1 MKKIAKITT
10 QKRTKNRYNIFLTNG
25 DQEEYAFSVDE
36 AVLVEFNLRKGL
48 EMSDSMIEM
57 LLEKDSIQK
66 SYTMAIHFLSY
77 RMRTKKEMREYLVK
91 KEVIPEQI
99 TIIMERLIKEKL
111 LDDKLFAEMFVRTRM
126 NTSSKGPLLIKK
138 ELIEKGVTSAIV
150 EEAIHLYPYEAQ
162 FEKVSKM
169 LEKKINA
176 GKRESYKQQIQKLQA
191 NLLQKGF
198 SQAVISDAI
207 SQMNEGEDK
216 EAEWDAI
223 VYQGD
228 KLLRKY
234 SKKYEGF
241 ILQQKLKEA
250 MYRKGFQV
258 EYINRYLAEF
268 LEGDSY

>member
-1 MKKIAKITT
+1 
-10 QKRTKNRYNIFLTNG
+10 
-25 DQEEYAFSVDE
+25 
-36 AVLVEFNLRKGL
+36 
-48 EMSDSMIEM
+48 
-57 LLEKDSIQK
+57 
-66 SYTMAIHFLSY
+66 
-77 RMRTKKEMREYLVK
+77 
-91 KEVIPEQI
+91 
-99 TIIMERLIKEKL
+99 
-111 LDDKLFAEMFVRTRM
+111 
-126 NTSSKGPLLIKK
+126 
-138 ELIEKGVTSAIV
+138 
-150 EEAIHLYPYEAQ
+150 
-162 FEKVSKM
+162 KVSKK

-241 ILQQKLKEA
+241 
-250 MYRKGFQV
+250 
-258 EYINRYLAEF
+258 
-268 LEGDSY
+268 